1 MNIQNIKTGALIIVR
16 PDYGRG
22 LSEVVRVTFVD
33 KGNKMVVYKEDGS
46 TKERWCYINQ
56 IDGLAV

>member
-1 MNIQNIKTGALIIVR
+1 MNIKDIKKGALIIVR

-22 LSEVVRVTFVD
+22 SAEVVQVTFVD
-33 KGNKMVVYKEDGS
+33 KGNKMVVYKEYDNK
-46 TKERWCYINQ
+46 KERWAYMNQ

>member
-1 MNIQNIKTGALIIVR
+1 MIGNIKTGALIIVR

-33 KGNKMVVYKEDGS
+33 TSNKMVVYKEDGS
-46 TKERWCYINQ
+46 KRERWAYMNQ